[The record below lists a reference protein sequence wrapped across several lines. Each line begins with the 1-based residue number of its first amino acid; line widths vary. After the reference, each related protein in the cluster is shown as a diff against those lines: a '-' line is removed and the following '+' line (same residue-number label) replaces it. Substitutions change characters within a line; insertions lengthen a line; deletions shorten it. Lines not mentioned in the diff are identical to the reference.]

1 MPGGHKQRH
10 TERQGQWKDASGL
23 VPALGGQDGWMAEWK
38 ALARWPKEH
47 KKQMGEQAQVEY
59 QNGRA

>member
-1 MPGGHKQRH
+1 
-10 TERQGQWKDASGL
+10 
-23 VPALGGQDGWMAEWK
+23 MAEWK

-47 KKQMGEQAQVEY
+47 KKQLGEQAQVEY